1 MSDALHIAE
10 KNIRRFI
17 AFRAL
22 FNARFYYPV
31 FAIIFL
37 DFGLS
42 LDQFALLNA
51 IWALTIIIAE
61 VPSGALSDLLG
72 RKKLMNA
79 TAALMVLE
87 LAVWAFA
94 PQGDPDRLFIWLAI
108 NRVLS
113 GLAEAAASGAD
124 EALVYDSLKKAGIE
138 DRWTRV
144 LDLMTRWK
152 SLAFVGAMVTG
163 GVVYDIQLQQ
173 QLLSLLGL
181 EWKVDEALALRMPLY
196 LTLLSGIACCFV
208 CNGMIDVHVH
218 THKNTQK
225 KHSINASVKQTM
237 QAGRWI
243 LQTPFALA
251 VILLGAF
258 ADGVSRMFIT
268 LSSEYYRLI
277 HYPEFFLGIIG
288 SVMGI
293 INIGLSP
300 LVRRWVER
308 MYVTK
313 IWIWVTVLGIIAF
326 FGIQQFIPFIGLFF
340 MLFLNMAFL
349 LVSFL
354 LSHYLNRET
363 SSDMRATVLSFK
375 GLALNLSYGG
385 IGLLYAFFLNGLQQ
399 QETALLSSDELFR
412 ASSDWFLPFYAIGM
426 ILLLLT
432 TYRSLRGREE

>member
-1 MSDALHIAE
+1 MKDALHIAE

-42 LDQFALLNA
+42 LDQFAILNA
-51 IWALTIIIAE
+51 IWALTIILAE
-61 VPSGALSDLLG
+61 VPSGALSDLMG

-94 PQGDPDRLFIWLAI
+94 PQGDPDRLFLWLLI

-163 GVVYDIQLQQ
+163 GVVYDTQLQEK
-173 QLLSLLGL
+173 LLGLLGL
-181 EWKVDEALALRMPLY
+181 EWKIDAAIALRMPLY
-196 LTLLSGIACCFV
+196 LTLLSGISCFFV
-208 CNGMIDVHVH
+208 CNGMIDVH
-218 THKNTQK
+218 TQNNMQNKNPIK
-225 KHSINASVKQTM
+225 ESLKQTLR
-237 QAGRWI
+237 AGRWI

-251 VILLGAF
+251 IILLGAF

-277 HYPEFFLGIIG
+277 HYPEFALGIIG
-288 SVMGI
+288 SVMGL

-300 LVRRWVER
+300 LVRCLVER
-308 MYVTK
+308 IHLTK
-313 IWIWVTVLGIIAF
+313 IWLWITVLGIVAF
-326 FGIQQFIPFIGLFF
+326 FGIQRFIPFTGLLF
-340 MLFLNMAFL
+340 MLFLNITFL

-354 LSHYLNRET
+354 LSDYLNRQT

-385 IGLLYAFFLNGLQQ
+385 VGLLYAFFLNGLQQ
-399 QETALLSSDELFR
+399 KEAEVLSSDELFR
-412 ASSDWFLPFYAIGM
+412 ASSHWFLPFYAIGM
-426 ILLLLT
+426 ILLLIA
-432 TYRSLRGREE
+432 TYRSLKGRKG

>member
-1 MSDALHIAE
+1 MSDALQIAE

-42 LDQFALLNA
+42 LDQFAMLNA
-51 IWALTIIIAE
+51 IWALTIILAE
-61 VPSGALSDLLG
+61 VPSGALSDLMG

-79 TAALMVLE
+79 TAVLMVLE

-94 PQGDPDRLFIWLAI
+94 PQGDPDRLFVWLAI
-108 NRVLS
+108 NRILS

-163 GVVYDIQLQQ
+163 GVVYDTQLQEY
-173 QLLSLLGL
+173 LFNLLGL
-181 EWKVDEALALRMPLY
+181 QWNVNATIALRMPLY

-208 CNGMIDVHVH
+208 CSGMVDVR
-218 THKNTQK
+218 TQYHSLN
-225 KHSINASVKQTM
+225 KHPIRASLKQTL

-243 LQTPFALA
+243 LQTPLALA
-251 VILLGAF
+251 IIFLGAF
-258 ADGVSRMFIT
+258 ADGTIRMFIT
-268 LSSEYYRLI
+268 LTSEYYRLI
-277 HYPEFFLGIIG
+277 HYPEFALGIIG
-288 SVMGI
+288 SVMGLV
-293 INIGLSP
+293 NIGFSP

-308 MYVTK
+308 MNLTH
-313 IWIWVTVLGIIAF
+313 IWIWVAVLGMIAF
-326 FGIQQFIPFIGLFF
+326 IGIERFIPFAGILF
-340 MLFLNMAFL
+340 MLLLNIAFL

-354 LSHYLNRET
+354 LSHYLNREA
-363 SSDMRATVLSFK
+363 SSDIRATVLSFK

-385 IGLLYAFFLNGLQQ
+385 IGLLYALSLNILRQK
-399 QETALLSSDELFR
+399 EASLLSSDGLFV
-412 ASSDWFLPFYAIGM
+412 ASSQWFLPFYSIGM
-426 ILLLLT
+426 IVLLLGA
-432 TYRSLRGREE
+432 YRALKGTD